1 MRRGRRKGGSRDK
14 VFGCDLLE
22 HLNSTGQDIPQV
34 LRSCSEFIEKH
45 GIVDGIYRLSGVSSN
60 TQKLRSEFDSEG
72 SPDLNKDLYLQDIH
86 CVSSL
91 CKAYFREL
99 PNPLLT
105 YELYD
110 RFADAV
116 AIQLEDER
124 LVKIKEV
131 LKDLPALH
139 HRSKDIESTGFNG
152 TAAFM
157 EVRVQSIVVEF
168 ILTHVAELF
177 PGSGLTVERRK
188 SLPSPSILSSHD
200 EPFFKSLPLQCTG
213 NLSPGDGPLPMR
225 PYHAI
230 IDGTDKRKGSLKGRK
245 WRSIFNLGGRLQDPR
260 KKNKYCPKDKEKT
273 GLRPAK
279 SMDSLSSG
287 AYSVDDSKPLSPLV
301 VSTAS
306 GSSEGMASAGGGM
319 SSGYAV
325 TYRRTG
331 GAQVSM
337 VSGTQGTYNRL
348 ESGGGAEGV
357 SQGVTR
363 SPGMTS
369 KADRRAGIHISGPF
383 SVTVPLHIT
392 SGLALGVLHGGWNDK
407 EQPLQGDEAENE
419 DVKSI
424 KTESTDGNPQSKS
437 DNVQER
443 ERETN
448 SYVESQE
455 DCGNDMAEIT
465 RKEINVPEKGDSPCG
480 KEAEKENLSQN
491 QESMKEN
498 VKDTQP
504 QNQEETT
511 EEDYME
517 MRGNLHQEP
526 ISPHYYEDMEFPEP
540 DLPLD
545 FQEAFG
551 FLDSME
557 SCAANPVEFSVEA
570 PFENEYE
577 EEEDKNKDN
586 QAVSCPSQN
595 CTNDCQTTSA
605 KSISPSFTHRPLS
618 GKSHSLPFKSRPFMP
633 ALSLSSDD
641 EYSPADDDDESDK
654 DSEYEDMFCQSLP
667 ACRDYQGLS
676 WLSPQTTAGLSTSIN
691 VDLHTSNQSNAL
703 LPENNNDAQSID
715 QSEDA
720 IPAASALTD
729 SSEHAFEPLL
739 SEEHLSSDALKT
751 DEVYMDEKKN
761 EERHSKDVEND
772 KHTLIGEDNPE
783 SEASEEDT
791 YFGPDSSPSSPEPD
805 QTETDS
811 TSIPEPIPELSPAE
825 DAQQVLDADGYHGNS
840 EVTISAEITDADQPP
855 EEHTQIINETKTEQV
870 QTVEDEK
877 SEETMKVVRNM
888 EENEGEECNKTD
900 TGEGK
905 CDDVEEDAKAGSVE
919 ECSDGNEEQKQVNT
933 TERKEDFGEN
943 SGDCEENAKDGPKEG
958 NKAERQE
965 DLEENSEDC
974 KENPEDGPKE
984 DAKRLDP
991 EKDGGECEEGDEEH
1005 AKEEEQDKNEA
1016 ERQEYLA
1023 ENNRE
1028 CEEHANDG
1036 PKEENKAEREED
1048 LEENGEDCKENAK
1061 DGPKEEAKRQDSEK
1075 NSGECEEGDEEHAKE
1090 EEQEAK
1096 RQEDLEGNSGES
1108 ERVDEEH
1115 TKEGEQDKNEAE
1127 RKEDLEEN
1135 SGDCEEN
1142 AKDGSKEE
1150 AKQDLEKNG
1159 GEFEDIHEEHAK
1171 EGEQDLKENSEESE
1185 NVDEEHTKE
1194 GEQEAKRQEDLEG
1207 NTGESER
1214 VDEEHTKEGE
1224 QDKNEAERKED
1235 LEENSGDCEE
1245 NAKDGSKEEAKQDLE
1260 KNGGEFED
1268 IHEEHAKE
1276 GEQDLKEYS
1285 EESENVDEE
1294 HTKEGEQDKNEAE
1307 RKEDLEKNSGECEE
1321 IDDKNKA
1328 ERHEDLEE
1336 SSEGNSEEDEN
1347 IKTESSVEGDLS
1359 PEGGDDLEKSTSVQ
1373 RPDEIQH
1380 EQTESKESEEE
1391 TSDQISKAP
1400 RKRSPRKAANAK
1412 AVPAVPPKP
1421 QTSKLTAFTFRKQL
1435 QHRQHDDK
1443 GAQTHLELAAETETT
1458 HRDEDESAET
1468 GTKLDSEG
1476 PGERRG
1482 TWDGG
1487 ADHRRDRNSGISMCF
1502 DEAVARATEK
1512 RSRERESTERLSG
1525 AQWDRESW
1533 KDGKT
1538 D

>member
-72 SPDLNKDLYLQDIH
+72 SPDLYKDLYLQDIH

-139 HRSKDIESTGFNG
+139 HRTLEFLMRHLVKMSTFASLTNMHARNLAIVWAPNLLRSKDIESTGFNG

-168 ILTHVAELF
+168 ILTHVADLF
-177 PGSGLTVERRK
+177 PGSGMSVERRK
-188 SLPSPSILSSHD
+188 SLPSPSILSSSD
-200 EPFFKSLPLQCTG
+200 DPFFKSLPLHCPG
-213 NLSPGDGPLPMR
+213 NLSPGDGPPAMR

-245 WRSIFNLGGRLQDPR
+245 WKSIFNLGGRLQDPR

-279 SMDSLSSG
+279 SMDSLSS
-287 AYSVDDSKPLSPLV
+287 DSRPLSPLV

-306 GSSEGMASAGGGM
+306 GSSEGVASAGGGV

-337 VSGTQGTYNRL
+337 VSRGTPGTYNRL
-348 ESGGGAEGV
+348 QSGGGDEGV
-357 SQGVTR
+357 SQGMAR

-369 KADRRAGIHISGPF
+369 RADRRAGIHISGPF

-407 EQPLQGDEAENE
+407 EQPLQGDKAEDE

-424 KTESTDGNPQSKS
+424 ETESTDGNPQSKN
-437 DNVQER
+437 DIVQES
-443 ERETN
+443 ESETIVSN

-455 DCGNDMAEIT
+455 DCGKDMAEIT
-465 RKEINVPEKGDSPCG
+465 RKEINVPENGNSPCD
-480 KEAEKENLSQN
+480 KEAENENLSQN

-498 VKDTQP
+498 IKDPQP
-504 QNQEETT
+504 QNQEATS

-517 MRGNLHQEP
+517 MRGNLHREP
-526 ISPHYYEDMEFPEP
+526 ISAHYYEDMEFPET

-557 SCAANPVEFSVEA
+557 SGTSNPVEFSVEA

-586 QAVSCPSQN
+586 QAVFCPSQN
-595 CTNDCQTTSA
+595 SANDCQTSSA
-605 KSISPSFTHRPLS
+605 KSSSPSFTHRPLS
-618 GKSHSLPFKSRPFMP
+618 GKSHSLPFKSRPFLP

-641 EYSPADDDDESDK
+641 EYSPADDDESDK

-667 ACRDYQGLS
+667 ACQDYQGLS
-676 WLSPQTTAGLSTSIN
+676 WLSLKATDGSSTTNN
-691 VDLHTSNQSNAL
+691 VDLHTINQSNTL
-703 LPENNNDAQSID
+703 PPENNNDAQSID

-729 SSEHAFEPLL
+729 SSELN
-739 SEEHLSSDALKT
+739 EEHLSLDALKT
-751 DEVYMDEKKN
+751 DEVCMDEKKN
-761 EERHSKDVEND
+761 EESHSKDVEND
-772 KHTLIGEDNPE
+772 KHALIGEDDPE
-783 SEASEEDT
+783 SEPSEEDT
-791 YFGPDSSPSSPEPD
+791 YFGPDSTPPSPEPN

-811 TSIPEPIPELSPAE
+811 ITVPEPIPALSPAE
-825 DAQQVLDADGYHGNS
+825 DAQQVLDADGCHGNS
-840 EVTISAEITDADQPP
+840 GVPIIDELTDADQTP
-855 EEHTQIINETKTEQV
+855 EEHTQIINETMTVQV

-877 SEETMKVVRNM
+877 SEETMKVTRNM
-888 EENEGEECNKTD
+888 EQNEGEEFNKTD

-919 ECSDGNEEQKQVNT
+919 EFSDGDKEQKQVN
-933 TERKEDFGEN
+933 RKEDLGEN
-943 SGDCEENAKDGPKEG
+943 SGDCEENP
-958 NKAERQE
+958 
-965 DLEENSEDC
+965 
-974 KENPEDGPKE
+974 
-984 DAKRLDP
+984 
-991 EKDGGECEEGDEEH
+991 
-1005 AKEEEQDKNEA
+1005 
-1016 ERQEYLA
+1016 
-1023 ENNRE
+1023 
-1028 CEEHANDG
+1028 
-1036 PKEENKAEREED
+1036 
-1048 LEENGEDCKENAK
+1048 K

-1075 NSGECEEGDEEHAKE
+1075 NCVECEEDEEQDKNKAERQEYLAENNGEFEENVTDGPKEGNEAERREDLELNSGDCVENAEDGSIEEAKQDLEIISGECEEIHEEQTKDG
-1090 EEQEAK
+1090 EQEAK
-1096 RQEDLEGNSGES
+1096 NLEENSEES
-1108 ERVDEEH
+1108 ENVDEEYE
-1115 TKEGEQDKNEAE
+1115 KEGEQDKNEAE
-1127 RKEDLEEN
+1127 RREDLEEN

-1142 AKDGSKEE
+1142 AKAGSIEE
-1150 AKQDLEKNG
+1150 AKQDLE
-1159 GEFEDIHEEHAK
+1159 I
-1171 EGEQDLKENSEESE
+1171 
-1185 NVDEEHTKE
+1185 
-1194 GEQEAKRQEDLEG
+1194 
-1207 NTGESER
+1207 
-1214 VDEEHTKEGE
+1214 
-1224 QDKNEAERKED
+1224 
-1235 LEENSGDCEE
+1235 
-1245 NAKDGSKEEAKQDLE
+1245 
-1260 KNGGEFED
+1260 
-1268 IHEEHAKE
+1268 I
-1276 GEQDLKEYS
+1276 
-1285 EESENVDEE
+1285 
-1294 HTKEGEQDKNEAE
+1294 
-1307 RKEDLEKNSGECEE
+1307 SGECEE
-1321 IDDKNKA
+1321 ID
-1328 ERHEDLEE
+1328 EE
-1336 SSEGNSEEDEN
+1336 HIKDSEENSEGNSEEDEN
-1347 IKTESSVEGDLS
+1347 VKTESSVEGDLS
-1359 PEGGDDLEKSTSVQ
+1359 PDGGDDLEKSTFEQ

-1380 EQTESKESEEE
+1380 EPTENKEEM
-1391 TSDQISKAP
+1391 SDQILAAP
-1400 RKRSPRKAANAK
+1400 RKRSPRKPANAK
-1412 AVPAVPPKP
+1412 AVPVVPPKP
-1421 QTSKLTAFTFRKQL
+1421 QTSKITAFTFRKQL
-1435 QHRQHDDK
+1435 QHRQHDEK
-1443 GAQTHLELAAETETT
+1443 EAQTHQELTAETITT

-1468 GTKLDSEG
+1468 GTNLDSES
-1476 PGERRG
+1476 PGQRRG

-1487 ADHRRDRNSGISMCF
+1487 ADRRRDADREAKRNSGISMCF
-1502 DEAVARATEK
+1502 DQAVARATEK
-1512 RSRERESTERLSG
+1512 RSRERGSTERLSG
-1525 AQWDRESW
+1525 TQWDRESR